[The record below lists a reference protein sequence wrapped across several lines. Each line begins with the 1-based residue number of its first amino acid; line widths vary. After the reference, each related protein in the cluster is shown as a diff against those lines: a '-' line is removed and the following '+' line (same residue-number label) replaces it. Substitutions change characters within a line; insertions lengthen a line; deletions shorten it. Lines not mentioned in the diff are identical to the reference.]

1 MDDNVDL
8 DLVSICEEVDYHHG
22 VLDDAHDHHLL
33 ATIASVRS
41 MMGGGYQCIQVEQNL
56 GIYQVTAKKS

>member
-8 DLVSICEEVDYHHG
+8 DLVSICEEVDDHHG

-41 MMGGGYQCIQVEQNL
+41 MMGVPMHPSR
-56 GIYQVTAKKS
+56 TKSPH